1 MISLQ
6 VAAEVVSWSSWLWQH
21 REALQPILQRCGNA
35 GDFAQAAL
43 HNPDGDLRRVG
54 NTLIFGQAHGGEQVL
69 AFVEQTA
76 PQVASI
82 QQAVGGIQAHVVPLS
97 YSLASLQNLSML
109 TLGLSAFTPLVLGA
123 QFLALQRRLGAIQQ
137 GIKELHKKLDANSM
151 AQLRTGLDLQRQGA
165 DFLEAHD
172 RANAH
177 QRLSAALPFCIH
189 SMKYFSELL
198 GGELQQP
205 KVRRVMV
212 SLLARHLA
220 VALVGVASCQI
231 GLEQD
236 QHAFA
241 QSLQELSLLRQAT
254 RTIFQQTVA
263 RDPAPY
269 LLPPLRAHGVTLDLM
284 ARLFQ
289 QARDAGALDPAADAS
304 VSAWFEAHRD
314 AIFRARPPRLRSERW
329 CRQLRSDL
337 QEAMAAVEEMN
348 RVVGLSRLVE
358 QVRGSGQSTLAVM
371 TQLRAQAAGP
381 EADRDPYR
389 VWGLG

>member
-1 MISLQ
+1 MIWFK
-6 VAAEVVSWSSWLWQH
+6 VAAEVESWSSWLWRH
-21 REALQPILQRCGNA
+21 RDEFQPVFQRLGDV
-35 GDFAQAAL
+35 GDFAQAAFS
-43 HNPDGDLRRVG
+43 NPDSALRRVG
-54 NTLIFGQAHGGEQVL
+54 NTLVFGQATGGEKVL
-69 AFVEQTA
+69 AFIEQTG
-76 PQVASI
+76 PQVESI
-82 QQAVGGIQAHVVPLS
+82 QQAVGGIQAQLVPLS

-109 TLGLSAFTPLVLGA
+109 TLGLSTLTPLVLGV
-123 QFLALQRRLGAIQQ
+123 QFLALQRRFRVLAKKIDVLNKKFDAAI
-137 GIKELHKKLDANSM
+137 LAD
-151 AQLRTGLDLQRQGA
+151 LRTGLELQRQGV
-165 DFLEAHD
+165 DFLEAAD
-172 RANAH
+172 RLNAH
-177 QRLSAALPFCIH
+177 HRLNDALPFCIH
-189 SMKYFSELL
+189 SMKYFCELL
-198 GGELQQP
+198 GGELNQP
-205 KVRRVMV
+205 KTQREVVG
-212 SLLARHLA
+212 LLARHLS
-220 VALVGVASCQI
+220 VAIVGMASCQI
-231 GLEQD
+231 DLEQD

-241 QSLQELSLLRQAT
+241 PAAHELGLLRQAT

-284 ARLFQ
+284 ERLFQ

-304 VSAWFEAHRD
+304 VSAWFEAHLD
-314 AIFRARPPRLRSERW
+314 AIFRARSPRLGTERW

-337 QEAMAAVEEMN
+337 QEAIAAVEEMK